1 MPELPG
7 FSNQLLLKSSHQF
20 GRGAGETKGKTK
32 ATNKIEAARS
42 FTWRPTKQ
50 SCILPPG
57 PVGIWTGGPEGRDP
71 TANLQI
77 SAVIAGSNG
86 NLQLGRS
93 LISRLDRNP
102 PDGRCLDTPG
112 RDFLRLYLSN
122 DKGITSHGLTS

>member
-7 FSNQLLLKSSHQF
+7 FSNQLLLKSSHPEF
-20 GRGAGETKGKTK
+20 GRGAGETKGKK
-32 ATNKIEAARS
+32 KKAPSEATNKIEAARS

-50 SCILPPG
+50 SRILPPG
-57 PVGIWTGGPEGRDP
+57 PAGMWTGGPEGRDP

-93 LISRLDRNP
+93 LISRSDRNLP
-102 PDGRCLDTPG
+102 EAAVVVHFSHHASWIRY
-112 RDFLRLYLSN
+112 RRL
-122 DKGITSHGLTS
+122 TRQF